1 MSHSVVVIRTQKP
14 GECGCGKR
22 GLVVSPVTGR
32 VDPISRVLSTSGI
45 VRRTI
50 EIDIPT
56 LGERLTAVPRTK
68 RGKKRHLYEPRVVR
82 CILSFKTMPSQEDF
96 VRIRYS

>member
-1 MSHSVVVIRTQKP
+1 MSLSVVVIRTQKP
-14 GECGCGKR
+14 SECGCGKR

-45 VRRTI
+45 LRRTI

-56 LGERLTAVPRTK
+56 LGKRLTAMPRTK